1 MNLYLKTLTPSDSAA
16 TGLSPHERRRSPN
29 VVRHSTHQ
37 VRATIASAISVTI
50 ERFVTRARRI
60 AARSETKKISLLSS
74 EPRPDDTPGML
85 REGRFCRGGDCV
97 GPPPGLP
104 VKVRA
109 ARYFAAP

>member
-1 MNLYLKTLTPSDSAA
+1 MNLYLSTLTPNDSAA
-16 TGLSPHERRRSPN
+16 TGLSPQERNLSPN

-37 VRATIASAISVTI
+37 VKATIASAISVTI
-50 ERFVTRARRI
+50 DRFVTRARRI
-60 AARSETKKISLLSS
+60 AARSDTKKISRFSS
-74 EPRPDDTPGML
+74 EPNPDETPGML
-85 REGRFCRGGDCV
+85 REGRLRRGGDCV